1 MRLHYGLLL
10 AAVILFASVNTGSAS
25 TSSDFRGMAAEQ
37 NNALTKRLLRTTH
50 DGDEERALPG
60 LTKLTQV
67 VSGAKNNFKIQSW
80 LKNQKSLD
88 DVFTKLRLDKAGDN
102 LLKEPKFKTWVKYMH
117 NYNKKNGL
125 EDSSGLSIVSK
136 YFTDD
141 KRLSAMIEA
150 ARKKRSTTRIGNDL
164 RVDQLRQWM
173 REQKHPRDVFALLN
187 VKGTAVDDVNRKF
200 WKEYL
205 VEYNRIYIQRRP
217 RRS

>member
-37 NNALTKRLLRTTH
+37 NNAPTKRLLRTTH

-102 LLKEPKFKTWVKYMH
+102 LLNEPQFKTWVKYMQT
-117 NYNKKNGL
+117 YNKKNGL

-150 ARKKRSTTRIGNDL
+150 ARKKPSTARIGNDL

-187 VKGTAVDDVNRKF
+187 VKGTTLDDVNRKF